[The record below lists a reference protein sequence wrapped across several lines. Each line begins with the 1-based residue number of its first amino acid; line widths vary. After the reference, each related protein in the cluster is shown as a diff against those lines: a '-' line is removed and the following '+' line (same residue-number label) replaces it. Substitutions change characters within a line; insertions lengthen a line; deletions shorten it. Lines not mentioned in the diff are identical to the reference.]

1 MIIKKLISFKKKLK
15 KKKLDL
21 HTPYFQELDFSYL
34 KQCIKSTFV
43 STQSGSFIKRLKS
56 ENKREGARL
65 AVDLAKER
73 NKATKDGT
81 KLAIELNESLKD
93 G

>member
-1 MIIKKLISFKKKLK
+1 MKADNNEDIQMERI
-15 KKKLDL
+15 
-21 HTPYFQELDFSYL
+21 
-34 KQCIKSTFV
+34 
-43 STQSGSFIKRLKS
+43 KS

-65 AVDLAKER
+65 AVDLAKEK